1 MQVFELSSKNIQLQ
15 IQAFAE
21 KLNNVADLP
30 HFFEF
35 LFVLPPPLDGVIVLF
50 FKRKA
55 IHYAEYNI

>member
-15 IQAFAE
+15 IQAFAK
-21 KLNNVADLP
+21 KLNNVPDLP

-35 LFVLPPPLDGVIVLF
+35 LFVLPPLDEVIVLF

-55 IHYAEYNI
+55 LHYAEYNI